1 MLEGVS
7 LLAKGGEVNKRGVQP
22 DKEGAEVD

>member
-7 LLAKGGEVNKRGVQP
+7 LLTINNYG
-22 DKEGAEVD
+22 